1 MGSQGMIL
9 KHIILLTMIMLI
21 SACNMQNTKPEP
33 ESNLKDLIEL
43 RKEADVA
50 YEKGNWGQA
59 IEHYE
64 TLSQNITEDVDL
76 WFRLGNAHARLNHP
90 GIALQA
96 YQKALSLDTNNG
108 KIWHNMGI
116 VQLKLAT
123 NTFIEMQKHTT
134 ADDPLNSRA
143 NQVVNA
149 ISKLLQQD
157 FGIEATK

>member
-1 MGSQGMIL
+1 MIL
-9 KHIILLTMIMLI
+9 KHLTLLTMIMLI
-21 SACNMQNTKPEP
+21 SACNMQNAKPESQ
-33 ESNLKDLIEL
+33 SNLEDLIEL
-43 RKEADVA
+43 RNQADAA
-50 YEKGNWGQA
+50 YETGNWNQA

-64 TLSQNITEDVDL
+64 TLSQTITNDVDL
-76 WFRLGNAHARLNHP
+76 WFRLGNAHARLKHP

-96 YQKALSLDTNNG
+96 YQKALSLDSNNG

-134 ADDPLNSRA
+134 ADDPLNHRA
-143 NQVVNA
+143 LQVVNA

-157 FGIEATK
+157 FGVEATK